1 MSIHAVHAWRKSDAA
16 DVVGGRLSG
25 KRIFVVPVR
34 IFGYF
39 FKVREVKKIEFCGVF
54 AVLEL
59 AFVTGYGLF
68 KVYKYILP
76 VDVRAGARAMAAVGD
91 TSMTVACTDRHADAD
106 QVRDLRHWLVGAR
119 ILDEPGWGVVRAWMR
134 TPLGALLSRHCV

>member
-1 MSIHAVHAWRKSDAA
+1 MSVHAVHAWRKRDAA
-16 DVVGGRLSG
+16 DVAKGRSSG

-39 FKVREVKKIEFCGVF
+39 FKVGEVKMEFCGVF

-59 AFVTGYGLF
+59 AFVTEYGLF
-68 KVYKYILP
+68 KVGKYILP
-76 VDVRAGARAMAAVGD
+76 VDVRAGTRAMTAVGD
-91 TSMTVACTDRHADAD
+91 ASMTVGCTERQAD
-106 QVRDLRHWLVGAR
+106 QLRDLRHWFVGAP

-134 TPLGALLSRHCV
+134 TPLGARLSRHCV